1 MAVDANTAYY
11 IGLTSKFTRRCSKI
25 PIFRRF
31 YYSRNVQYPL
41 SCRMFVFLYVFEMH
55 TGPYSAVL
63 GCFVYSW
70 EWSHYSLDSC
80 WLWIVFAVSLLTFII
95 NDEVVILLT
104 VHSRVELHWM
114 HTDELSPLLRLTI
127 NQHSVFRS
135 IARVAY
141 TKWTVSHCTLRCS
154 IDSRVN
160 VLSSVLFSSAQFI
173 AIFPLCCLVT
183 NSFSSA
189 VLDRRLH
196 ATSLT
201 LCPVLLFRHLEFSV
215 LTHNTLY
222 LW

>member
-1 MAVDANTAYY
+1 MYRWLVIIETMAVDANTAYY
-11 IGLTSKFTRRCSKI
+11 ISLTSKFTRRCSKI

-104 VHSRVELHWM
+104 VHS
-114 HTDELSPLLRLTI
+114 PC
-127 NQHSVFRS
+127 
-135 IARVAY
+135 RVALNAHRWIKPSVETNDKPALGISFY
-141 TKWTVSHCTLRCS
+141 RESRIHKMNCVPLYSTL
-154 IDSRVN
+154 
-160 VLSSVLFSSAQFI
+160 
-173 AIFPLCCLVT
+173 
-183 NSFSSA
+183 
-189 VLDRRLH
+189 
-196 ATSLT
+196 
-201 LCPVLLFRHLEFSV
+201 
-215 LTHNTLY
+215 
-222 LW
+222 